1 MAMGGPPGP
10 PGMMGGPPGMSPGMG
25 GPPPPGMMGGPPPG
39 MGGPPSGMGGPPP
52 MGNPMGGPS
61 PPGGGDQQEL
71 LQQLLRLTPA
81 QIDRLPP
88 DQRQQVLAL
97 QSQMGGGR

>member
-1 MAMGGPPGP
+1 
-10 PGMMGGPPGMSPGMG
+10 
-25 GPPPPGMMGGPPPG
+25 MGGPPPG
-39 MGGPPSGMGGPPP
+39 MGGPPPGMGGPPP
-52 MGNPMGGPS
+52 MGNLMGGPS
-61 PPGGGDQQEL
+61 PPGGGDQQQEL

>member
-1 MAMGGPPGP
+1 MGGPAPLP
-10 PGMMGGPPGMSPGMG
+10 A
-25 GPPPPGMMGGPPPG
+25 
-39 MGGPPSGMGGPPP
+39 
-52 MGNPMGGPS
+52 
-61 PPGGGDQQEL
+61 GDSQPEL

-81 QIDRLPP
+81 QVDRLPP